1 MAFWNA
7 PEALADH
14 PARACAAALRSY
26 RCVVELA
33 AKGVPLAVRIG
44 VATGDVLVGN
54 IGSHERMN
62 YTAIGDAANLAAR
75 LESLNKQYDTSVM
88 IAEST
93 RLAAGDAIVARPVDV
108 VAVKGTSRGVRVY
121 ELLALAGDD
130 DDGARALAAT
140 STVALD
146 AYLARDF
153 AKAAAA
159 WDDVL
164 ALRPDDRAATMMRDR
179 ARAFATSPPD
189 AEWTGVTIATE
200 K

>member
-1 MAFWNA
+1 
-7 PEALADH
+7 
-14 PARACAAALRSY
+14 
-26 RCVVELA
+26 
-33 AKGVPLAVRIG
+33 
-44 VATGDVLVGN
+44 VGN

-62 YTAIGDAANLAAR
+62 YTAMGDAANLAAR
-75 LESLNKQYDTSVM
+75 LESLNKQYQTSVM

-93 RLAAGDAIVARPVDV
+93 RIAAGDAIVARPVDV

-121 ELLALAGDD
+121 ELLALADED
-130 DDGARALAAT
+130 NANARAVAAA

-153 AKAAAA
+153 ATAAAA
-159 WDDVL
+159 WDEVL
-164 ALRPDDRAATMMRDR
+164 ALRPDDGVAILMSAR
-179 ARAFATSPPD
+179 ARAFAASPPD